1 MTRFLFELHRSQK
14 KEDQAIG
21 LRCASFM
28 VKGEIDATSINAV
41 KDSAIRMM
49 VLPGV
54 WDLMVRNAEPGCEW
68 KDAGRFDTRAPDQVP
83 PVPKTALKARTSH
96 TGARRS

>member
-28 VKGEIDATSINAV
+28 VKGEIDANSINAV
-41 KDSAIRMM
+41 KDYALRMM

-54 WDLMVRNAEPGCEW
+54 WDLMVRNAEPSCEW
-68 KDAGRFDTRAPDQVP
+68 KDAGRFDTRSPNLVP
-83 PVPKTALKARTSH
+83 PVPKTAMKDRRPK
-96 TGARRS
+96 TGTRR

>member
-14 KEDQAIG
+14 KEDQVVN
-21 LRCASFM
+21 LRCSSFM
-28 VKGEIDATSINAV
+28 IKGEIDANSINAV
-41 KDSAIRMM
+41 KDYALRMM

-54 WDLMVRNAEPGCEW
+54 WDLMVRNAEPSCEW

-83 PVPKTALKARTSH
+83 TVPKNSQRKPKV
-96 TGARRS
+96 GAKR